1 MTDNEQKLE
10 SIKITLIGNSGVG
23 KTCIIRRYSL
33 NDYVDNPAST
43 TGGNYSSKIVEI
55 NGKKVQLDLWDTA
68 GQERYRSLT
77 KHFYK
82 DAYIIVLVYD
92 ITKQDSFEE
101 LKTIWY
107 PNVLQMGEKYTVL
120 AVVGNK
126 SDLFEEEEVKEE
138 EARKYTESIGATF
151 MQVSAKNG
159 NNVDLLFDTLVR
171 KYLGPEF
178 MKKLSELKKEK
189 GEVENSGRITLDEH
203 KEQSKKKKKCC

>member
-1 MTDNEQKLE
+1 MADNEQKAD

-33 NDYVDNPAST
+33 NYYVDNPTST
-43 TGGNYSSKIVEI
+43 TGGNYSSKFVEI
-55 NGKKVQLDLWDTA
+55 QGKKYQLDLWDTA

-101 LKTIWY
+101 LKSVWY

-126 SDLFEEEEVKEE
+126 SDLFEDEEVKEE

-151 MQVSAKNG
+151 FQVSAKNG
-159 NNVDLLFDTLVR
+159 DNIELLFDTLVR

-178 MKKLSELKKEK
+178 MENLAKLKKEK
-189 GEVENSGRITLDEH
+189 GEVEGGKITLDP
-203 KEQSKKKKKCC
+203 KKQKKKKKKGC

>member
-1 MTDNEQKLE
+1 MADNEQKPV

-23 KTCIIRRYSL
+23 KTRIIRRYSL
-33 NDYVDNPAST
+33 NDYVENPTST
-43 TGGNYSSKIVEI
+43 TGGNYSSKFVEI
-55 NGKKVQLDLWDTA
+55 NGQKYQLDLWDTA

-92 ITKQDSFEE
+92 ITKQNTFDE
-101 LKTIWY
+101 LKSIWY

-126 SDLFEEEEVKEE
+126 SDLFEDEEVKEE
-138 EARKYTESIGATF
+138 EARQYTESIGATF

-159 NNVDLLFDTLVR
+159 DNIELLFDTLVR

-178 MKKLSELKKEK
+178 MANLEKMKKEK
-189 GEVENSGRITLDEH
+189 GEGEGGRITLDS
-203 KEQSKKKKKCC
+203 KKQKKKKKKFC

>member
-1 MTDNEQKLE
+1 MADNEQKAD

-33 NDYVDNPAST
+33 NHYVDNPTST
-43 TGGNYSSKIVEI
+43 TGGNYSSKFVEI
-55 NGKKVQLDLWDTA
+55 QGKKYQLDLWDTA

-101 LKTIWY
+101 LKSVWY

-126 SDLFEEEEVKEE
+126 SDLFEDEEVKEE

-151 MQVSAKNG
+151 FQVSAKNG
-159 NNVDLLFDTLVR
+159 DNIELLFDTLVR

-178 MKKLSELKKEK
+178 MENLAKLKKEK
-189 GEVENSGRITLDEH
+189 GEVEGGKITLDP
-203 KEQSKKKKKCC
+203 KKQKKKKKKNC

>member
-1 MTDNEQKLE
+1 MADNEQKPV

-33 NDYVDNPAST
+33 NDYVENPTST
-43 TGGNYSSKIVEI
+43 TGGNYSSKFVEI
-55 NGKKVQLDLWDTA
+55 NGQKYQLDLWDTA

-92 ITKQDSFEE
+92 ITKQDTFEE
-101 LKTIWY
+101 LKSIWY

-126 SDLFEEEEVKEE
+126 SDLFEDEEVKEE

-159 NNVDLLFDTLVR
+159 DNIELLFDTLVR

-178 MKKLSELKKEK
+178 MANLEKMKKEK
-189 GEVENSGRITLDEH
+189 GEGEGGRMTLDS
-203 KEQSKKKKKCC
+203 KKQKKKKKKFC

>member
-1 MTDNEQKLE
+1 MADNEQKPV

-33 NDYVDNPAST
+33 NDYVENPTST
-43 TGGNYSSKIVEI
+43 TGGNYSSKFVEI
-55 NGKKVQLDLWDTA
+55 NGQKYQLDLWDTA

-92 ITKQDSFEE
+92 ITKQDTFEE
-101 LKTIWY
+101 LKSIWY

-126 SDLFEEEEVKEE
+126 SDLFEDEEVKEE

-159 NNVDLLFDTLVR
+159 DNIELLFDTLVR

-178 MKKLSELKKEK
+178 MANLEKMKKEK
-189 GEVENSGRITLDEH
+189 KVLLIVELFKSLINFIILYLL
-203 KEQSKKKKKCC
+203 

>member
-1 MTDNEQKLE
+1 MADNEQKPA

-23 KTCIIRRYSL
+23 KTCIIRRFSL
-33 NDYVDNPAST
+33 NDYIENPTST
-43 TGGNYSSKIVEI
+43 TGGNYSSKFVEI
-55 NGKKVQLDLWDTA
+55 NGQKYQLDLWDTA

-92 ITKQDSFEE
+92 ITKQTTFDE
-101 LKTIWY
+101 LKSIWY

-126 SDLFEEEEVKEE
+126 SDLFEDEEVKEE

-159 NNVDLLFDTLVR
+159 DNIELLFDTLVR

-178 MKKLSELKKEK
+178 MANLEKLKKEK
-189 GEVENSGRITLDEH
+189 GEDEGRITLDS
-203 KEQSKKKKKCC
+203 KKQKKKKKKMC

>member
-1 MTDNEQKLE
+1 MADNEQKPA

-23 KTCIIRRYSL
+23 KTCIIR
-33 NDYVDNPAST
+33 ST
-43 TGGNYSSKIVEI
+43 TGGNYSSKFVEI
-55 NGKKVQLDLWDTA
+55 NGQKYQLDLWNTA
-68 GQERYRSLT
+68 GHERYRSLT

-92 ITKQDSFEE
+92 ITKQNTFDE
-101 LKTIWY
+101 LKSIWY

-126 SDLFEEEEVKEE
+126 SDLFEDEEVKEE
-138 EARKYTESIGATF
+138 EARQYTESIGATF

-159 NNVDLLFDTLVR
+159 DNIDLLFDTLVR

-178 MKKLSELKKEK
+178 MANLEKLKKEK
-189 GEVENSGRITLDEH
+189 GEDEGRITLDS
-203 KEQSKKKKKCC
+203 KKQKKKKKKMC

>member
-1 MTDNEQKLE
+1 MADNEQKPV

-23 KTCIIRRYSL
+23 KTCRIRRYSL
-33 NDYVDNPAST
+33 NDYVENPTST
-43 TGGNYSSKIVEI
+43 TGGNYSSKFVEI
-55 NGKKVQLDLWDTA
+55 NGQKYQLDLWDTA

-92 ITKQDSFEE
+92 ITKQDTFEE
-101 LKTIWY
+101 LKSIWY

-126 SDLFEEEEVKEE
+126 SDLFEDEEVKEE

-159 NNVDLLFDTLVR
+159 DNIELLFDTLVR

-178 MKKLSELKKEK
+178 MANLEKMKKEK
-189 GEVENSGRITLDEH
+189 GEGEGGRITLDS
-203 KEQSKKKKKCC
+203 KKQKKKKKKFC